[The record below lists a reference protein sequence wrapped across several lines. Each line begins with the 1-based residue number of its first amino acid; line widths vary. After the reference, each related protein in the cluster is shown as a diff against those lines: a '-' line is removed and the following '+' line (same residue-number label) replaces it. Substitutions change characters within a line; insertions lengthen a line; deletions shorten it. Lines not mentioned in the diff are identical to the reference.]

1 MTGDRQISVYSGQ
14 TLLGFVVE
22 RSDKS
27 CIAKDASSRKLGR
40 FPTIQQ
46 AVKAIGEVAQRGAEK
61 GGRWVKWSFTPERSC
76 HGLKI

>member
-46 AVKAIGEVAQRGAEK
+46 AVKAIGELHKEAPKKAADG
-61 GGRWVKWSFTPERSC
+61 
-76 HGLKI
+76 